1 MYSKG
6 MTSNLTKLFRRNLEQ
21 LSAELEAYATETALW
36 TLVGDIK
43 NSPGTLTLHIV
54 GNLNHFIGA
63 TLGHSDYVRD
73 RDAEFSRQD
82 VPREELL
89 EMVEDTRLMLERVL
103 PDLDKDTLEGLYP
116 QEVLGYPMTT
126 QYFLIHLFGHL
137 SYHLGQIN
145 YHRRLMAV

>member
-1 MYSKG
+1 MYSKA
-6 MTSNLTKLFRRNLEQ
+6 MTSNLTKLFGRDLEK

-54 GNLNHFIGA
+54 GSLNHFIGA
-63 TLGHSDYVRD
+63 TLSHSDYVRD

-89 EMVEDTRLMLERVL
+89 EMVEDKLSPPFDGGLKWVYRNFSSESKRETSGLRLTV
-103 PDLDKDTLEGLYP
+103 D
-116 QEVLGYPMTT
+116 VCSA
-126 QYFLIHLFGHL
+126 LI
-137 SYHLGQIN
+137 
-145 YHRRLMAV
+145 